1 MIKTLLFVAGFK
13 MESCIIAARKTPI
26 KMKYIRI
33 LFAAVLFTSAIPVI
47 AQVDSLVPG
56 NSCWAKPTV
65 WGSNFADYTMY
76 RPLDFHV
83 DGYSNSY
90 LASSRSIGNNSVGMA
105 RYEYEITKFDSTG
118 AIVWTIQPNAVITYT
133 TLDDFRT
140 AYVTGITTDVNK
152 NVYITG
158 FFSSEKMIFDSIEF
172 NYNAAVN
179 RGFVAKLDS
188 NGTYRWV
195 TILDGLAGYRSGT
208 SIACSG
214 NRLYVGMYGGGTV
227 HTPDGNSNTIGQ
239 MAVLV
244 MDVFGSYITNFS
256 YANAPNDTQPIACE
270 LTTSS
275 TQTCHYIPTSPAI
288 QRAPSGKIIILG
300 RTSQYITIGTTNYF
314 CPYPSFCNT
323 YCMVLDTAT
332 GFQPPFYISYRDR
345 FYDNYE
351 LQKIEKKPVFAIDAS
366 DNIYYTDHWE
376 EVTTQQGSYE
386 TVFLPD
392 GTVLAGTTQA
402 ASCILKYNLTGQL
415 LWSSIH
421 SDITFSSIE
430 NTASGIYYFGSY
442 RGGLLIRSQN
452 GDSFAYGQNNG
463 IQDLFVAKSDVNGN
477 FQYVSPFGGN
487 NIDIAYFIRK
497 SPCSEN
503 FYLTGLQSHF
513 LITFNQQQTIQQT
526 QGNRVFVLKHSPASA
541 CLDPVCV
548 IPSGIHE
555 DATTDAT
562 HVPALYPVPAGG
574 FIYADKIEQ
583 GNYTIRITDV
593 NGRVFASE
601 TSYISGPHG
610 ISLSGLPAG
619 IYFIHFTGEQQNYT
633 GRFIVAGTD

>member
-1 MIKTLLFVAGFK
+1 
-13 MESCIIAARKTPI
+13 
-26 KMKYIRI
+26 MKYVRI
-33 LFAAVLFTSAIPVI
+33 LFAAVLFTSAIPAT
-47 AQVDSLVPG
+47 AQIDSLVPG
-56 NSCWAKPTV
+56 TTCWAKPTV
-65 WGSNFADYTMY
+65 WGSNNADYTMY
-76 RPLDFHV
+76 RPLDYHV
-83 DGYSNSY
+83 DGYANSY
-90 LASSRSIGNNSVGMA
+90 LASSRSIGTNSVGMA

-118 AIVWTIQPNAVITYT
+118 AIVWTIRPNAVITYT

-195 TILDGLAGYRSGT
+195 TVLDGLAGYRSGT
-208 SIACSG
+208 SITCSG

-244 MDVFGSYITNFS
+244 VDVFGSYVTNYS
-256 YANAPNDTQPIACE
+256 YANGPNDTQPTACE

-275 TQTCHYIPTSPAI
+275 TQTCHYIPTSPVI

-314 CPYPSFCNT
+314 CPYPTFCNT
-323 YCMVLDTAT
+323 YCLVLDTAT
-332 GFQPPFYISYRDR
+332 GFQPPFYISYRNN
-345 FYDNYE
+345 FYESYE
-351 LQKIEKKPVFAIDAS
+351 LQRIEKRPVFTVDAA

-376 EVTTQQGSYE
+376 ENYIQQVGDYE
-386 TVFLPD
+386 NVFLPD
-392 GTVLAGTTQA
+392 GTVLSADTARG
-402 ASCILKYNLTGQL
+402 SCIIKYNSAGQF
-415 LWSSIH
+415 LWSSVH
-421 SDITFSSIE
+421 SDITWSSMV
-430 NTASGIYYFGSY
+430 NTASGIYYYGAY

-452 GDSFAYGQNNG
+452 GDSLVYSQNNG
-463 IQDLFVAKSDVNGN
+463 FQDLFVAKSDANGN

-503 FYLTGLQSHF
+503 FYITGLQSHF

-541 CLDPVCV
+541 CFDPVCV
-548 IPSGIHE
+548 IPSGINDH
-555 DATTDAT
+555 TSTSV
-562 HVPALYPVPAGG
+562 VPALYPVPAEG
-574 FIYADKIEQ
+574 FIYADKLEQ

-593 NGRVFASE
+593 NGRLFAAE
-601 TSYISGPHG
+601 TSYISSTHQVG
-610 ISLSGLPAG
+610 LAGLPVG
-619 IYFIHFTGEQQNYT
+619 VYFIHFTGEKQNYT
-633 GRFIVAGTD
+633 GRFVIAGTD